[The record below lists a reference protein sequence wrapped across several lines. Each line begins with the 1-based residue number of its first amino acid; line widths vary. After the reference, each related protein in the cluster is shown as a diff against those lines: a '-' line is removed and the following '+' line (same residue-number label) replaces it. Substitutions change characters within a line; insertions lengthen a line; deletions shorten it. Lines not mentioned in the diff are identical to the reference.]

1 MFIYLSVVD
10 ASVPC
15 RLRLRGWWRNLHCQE
30 DSGDPW
36 TCPSC
41 VTRQGCRWVED
52 GVDWVE
58 TYPRAS
64 SQAYSEPQFFVWPI
78 IFFLAIWCH
87 TCDQLWCWWWRP
99 GVLCTGVLW
108 TASLA
113 TCYWTHPSY
122 GKSWDSLSHLYS
134 RRSASECNGVVSCA
148 PVSQA
153 RPTYRHLQETVVP
166 GHQWLDH
173 AVPSRPHQQPPARG
187 WFRLVTSYQRVW
199 CGGRSLGPSCPGISL
214 LIVNFISY
222 FNKQMLLEILGI
234 KNTMIIMATNRRPV
248 AHQCE
253 NWDNNC
259 IKSVWSSISSTRPT
273 AAASVLVHYDHTN
286 TSSYEH
292 HYCKSSY

>member
-1 MFIYLSVVD
+1 MVSHMWSIVMLMMKTWCVVYWCTVD
-10 ASVPC
+10 CFTCHLLLNTSQ
-15 RLRLRGWWRNLHCQE
+15 LREILG
-30 DSGDPW
+30 
-36 TCPSC
+36 
-41 VTRQGCRWVED
+41 
-52 GVDWVE
+52 
-58 TYPRAS
+58 
-64 SQAYSEPQFFVWPI
+64 F
-78 IFFLAIWCH
+78 
-87 TCDQLWCWWWRP
+87 
-99 GVLCTGVLW
+99 
-108 TASLA
+108 
-113 TCYWTHPSY
+113 
-122 GKSWDSLSHLYS
+122 SHLYS

-234 KNTMIIMATNRRPV
+234 KNTMIIMATPRRPV

-273 AAASVLVHYDHTN
+273 AAGQSVYWCTMTTPIHHHTSIIIVN
-286 TSSYEH
+286 LPINIQIVFFYKQSSFTSLELSTLIRFINIFCTNLQLKYF
-292 HYCKSSY
+292 YK

>member
-15 RLRLRGWWRNLHCQE
+15 RQRLRGWWRNLHCQE

-78 IFFLAIWCH
+78 IFFLLYGVTHVINCDVDDEDLVCFVYWCTVDCF
-87 TCDQLWCWWWRP
+87 TCHLLLNTSQLREIL
-99 GVLCTGVLW
+99 GF
-108 TASLA
+108 
-113 TCYWTHPSY
+113 
-122 GKSWDSLSHLYS
+122 SHLYS
-134 RRSASECNGVVSCA
+134 RRSASECNGVVSCG

-173 AVPSRPHQQPPARG
+173 AVPSRPSHQPEVG
-187 WFRLVTSYQRVW
+187 S
-199 CGGRSLGPSCPGISL
+199 G
-214 LIVNFISY
+214 
-222 FNKQMLLEILGI
+222 
-234 KNTMIIMATNRRPV
+234 
-248 AHQCE
+248 
-253 NWDNNC
+253 
-259 IKSVWSSISSTRPT
+259 
-273 AAASVLVHYDHTN
+273 
-286 TSSYEH
+286 
-292 HYCKSSY
+292 

>member
-78 IFFLAIWCH
+78 IFSLAIWCH

-99 GVLCTGVLW
+99 GVLWTGVLW

-122 GKSWDSLSHLYS
+122 GKSWDSLISTPAGLPPNVTELS
-134 RRSASECNGVVSCA
+134 PVPRCPRRVQPTDTYRRQSCRVTSGWTTPYRPAPATSQRLVQVSYQLPAGVVRGA
-148 PVSQA
+148 EP
-153 RPTYRHLQETVVP
+153 RPALSRH
-166 GHQWLDH
+166 
-173 AVPSRPHQQPPARG
+173 QPAHCQ
-187 WFRLVTSYQRVW
+187 LH
-199 CGGRSLGPSCPGISL
+199 
-214 LIVNFISY
+214 LIF
-222 FNKQMLLEILGI
+222 
-234 KNTMIIMATNRRPV
+234 
-248 AHQCE
+248 
-253 NWDNNC
+253 
-259 IKSVWSSISSTRPT
+259 
-273 AAASVLVHYDHTN
+273 
-286 TSSYEH
+286 
-292 HYCKSSY
+292 